1 MTSRSVSVPS
11 GHPIP
16 GWRWSTLVN
25 VDRIV
30 VLGRGGAGESVFAR
44 TLGAQIG
51 AEVIEL
57 DKVFWSEPVEPL
69 TTDE

>member
-1 MTSRSVSVPS
+1 MSVLS

-16 GWRWSTLVN
+16 GCGWSTLVN

-30 VLGRGGAGESVFAR
+30 VLGRGGAGKSVFAR
-44 TLGAQIG
+44 VLGAKIG

-57 DKVFWSEPVEPL
+57 DNVFWSETLETL
-69 TTDE
+69 DH